1 MSLRECDDSEAVLC
15 HSRVI
20 LWSHLSPLSSAMG
33 KLNIAHHKS
42 YHPYRR
48 DNIERVRKDEEEA
61 RRKEES
67 EDGRMM
73 LAVSSHDTVTHVV
86 RLDSKDRYIRTLK
99 LVLIYY
105 EKSQLYW
112 INQKRRRDDETTTT

>member
-1 MSLRECDDSEAVLC
+1 
-15 HSRVI
+15 
-20 LWSHLSPLSSAMG
+20 MG

-48 DNIERVRKDEEEA
+48 DNIEKVRKDEEEA

-73 LAVSSHDTVTHVV
+73 LAVKLLCPVV
-86 RLDSKDRYIRTLK
+86 QLDSKDLLNRTLK

-105 EKSQLYW
+105 EKSQVYW
-112 INQKRRRDDETTTT
+112 INQKRRRNDETTTT